1 MALQTDAQTVT
12 LRLDSHEFEPLVHYA
27 ADFDGFCRDVLGIQ
41 LWAKQIEIG
50 NSVRDNP
57 RTAVSACYAS
67 GKTFTAAC
75 LVLWWLFT
83 RRPAMCVTTAP
94 TGRQVRTLLWREI
107 KKLHR
112 RAQIK
117 LPGRPLQT
125 RLEIAEDWLAFGFAS
140 DAANSVAGL
149 HEGNV
154 LFIEDEA
161 AGMEAHIVEGFE
173 GITAGSDSRH
183 LKIGNPI
190 CESGPFYDALVHPL
204 ESQRWNQI
212 YIDAEE
218 TPNVVERRKV
228 VPGLVEWDWVE
239 DKRHRWLARG
249 LMGLWE
255 TRVKGKIY
263 VSSSQKVVPGDW
275 IAASIAR
282 WDEAETLGEK
292 VLGCDIGAGGTDPTV
307 IYVRENQRIRF
318 LDSWQIEDLWAQAER
333 IASLATEH
341 RVDRVVVDRTG
352 VGQGVW
358 SDLLQLQDR
367 GDLPD
372 RVEVVGVALNRAAND
387 KETFQDAASELA
399 FYLRDA
405 LDPNQPKRYAIE
417 PNNKQLAE
425 ELGYRTWG
433 KNEKGGRIEVISK
446 KAMRKSGLGSPDH
459 ADAAAL
465 CCVPGCSLAVL

>member
-1 MALQTDAQTVT
+1 MALQADAQTVT
-12 LRLDSHEFEPLVHYA
+12 LRIDSHEFQPLVQYQK
-27 ADFDGFCRDVLGIQ
+27 DFDGFCRDILGIH

-57 RTAVSACYAS
+57 RTVVSACYAS

-112 RAQIK
+112 KAKIK

-140 DAANSVAGL
+140 DSANSVAGL

-161 AGMEAHIVEGFE
+161 AGMETHIVEGFE

-190 CESGPFYDALVHPL
+190 CESGPFYDALVNPL
-204 ESQRWNQI
+204 ESQRWHPI

-263 VSSSQKVVPGDW
+263 VSASQKVVPGDW
-275 IAASIAR
+275 ITQAGAR
-282 WDEAETLGEK
+282 WEDADTYGER
-292 VLGCDIGAGGTDPTV
+292 VLGVDIGAGGTDPTV
-307 IYVRENQRIRF
+307 VYFRQGERIDF
-318 LDSWQIEDLWAQAER
+318 LDSWQLEDLWKQAER
-333 IASLATEH
+333 IANLATEN
-341 RVDRVVVDRTG
+341 RVQRIVVDRTG

-358 SDLLQLQDR
+358 SDLLKLQDM
-367 GDLPD
+367 GQ
-372 RVEVVGVALNRAAND
+372 VEDACEIIGVALNKSAND

-405 LDPNQPKRYAIE
+405 LDPAQGKRYAIN

-425 ELGYRTWG
+425 ELGYRTWS

-465 CCVPGCSLAVL
+465 CCAPGCSLAVL